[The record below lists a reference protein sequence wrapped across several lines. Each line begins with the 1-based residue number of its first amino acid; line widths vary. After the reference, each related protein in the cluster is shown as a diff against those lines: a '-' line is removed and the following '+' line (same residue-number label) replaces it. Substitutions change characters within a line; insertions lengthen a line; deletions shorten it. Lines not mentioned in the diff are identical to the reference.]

1 MTARIAASEES
12 MNLILLMFVIAETC
26 LGICCWLSPEALRWT
41 AARLLTRADV
51 IEAAR
56 RERSRRLQHWQLE
69 LGVDESDSG
78 DTPQMVAVVQSVVR
92 R

>member
-1 MTARIAASEES
+1 
-12 MNLILLMFVIAETC
+12 MNLILLMFVIAEVC
-26 LGICCWLSPEALRWT
+26 LGMCCWLSPEALRWM

-56 RERSRRLQHWQLE
+56 REHSRRLQHWQLE
-69 LGVDESDSG
+69 LGVDQADSG
-78 DTPQMVAVVQSVVR
+78 DTQLIAVVQSVVR

>member
-1 MTARIAASEES
+1 
-12 MNLILLMFVIAETC
+12 MNLILLLVVVAEVC
-26 LGICCWLSPEALRWT
+26 LVLCCWLSPDALRWA

-56 RERSRRLQHWQLE
+56 RERLRRLEFWQLE
-69 LGVDESDSG
+69 LGVDQTDSV
-78 DTPQMVAVVQSVVR
+78 DTPEAVVLLQSVIR